1 MEAEIGRNR
10 CDDQI
15 YQQQKQQQTHLYS
28 SRGYN
33 FLSKGKHIME
43 DHGWD
48 GNNWEWDS
56 NRFIARPLNID
67 KGSGFQGKQLLSDGP
82 QSAHGIS
89 SDMYSKNDDAYNNGF
104 HNYNMN
110 DASEKRRKVS
120 VVEEEETAEEEAA
133 AAACLTLKLGG
144 SDYPVAETD
153 ADAASGGSKN
163 GKRSRGLP
171 ASSHHYPMCQVDDCK
186 ADLNNAKDYHR
197 RHKVCEM
204 HAKANKALV
213 GRLMQRF
220 CQQCSRFHLLQ
231 EFDEGKRSCRRRL
244 AGHNRR
250 RRKTHPD
257 GIISGACLND
267 ERSSYSLIVNLLKVL
282 AQLQTS
288 NNSDQASNQ
297 DTVFQLL
304 KKLASS
310 ASISEETN
318 AAAAKQ
324 STSDQPNN
332 RVSLGVPSE
341 NTTPLQNNFL
351 VCNATAENKRP
362 HDSVRPQEVQCSMP
376 NISTVGSLSMGALD
390 SRSDVFR
397 KSTEPSICGREQPFV
412 STQMRNDVIFPHDS
426 AQKTVMSAVPQ
437 YSNNF
442 WQRRE
447 GIQQQHLLS
456 GSVPQSL
463 SIESTDKMKSPISN
477 GFDLNDV
484 YNAPGELVPGSDGPS
499 TLLVLGGLD
508 SISRQN
514 APICSSWAAS
524 DTYQTSPPQISDNS
538 ESGSDQSPSS
548 SQGDGQVRTERIVF
562 KLFGK
567 DPSEIPQVLRSQIL
581 DWLAHSPSDIESY
594 IRPGCVILTIY
605 LCLSES
611 QWEELARGFKINLER
626 LLGASNSDFWK
637 TGWIFAQL
645 DHQIAFI
652 YDGQVL
658 LDISSN
664 FDNAPI
670 LLSVTPIAVTAGEKA
685 NIVVKGLNLTSST
698 SKILCAFQGKHTV
711 QEASTE
717 YVQDVC
723 VPFLDGSDDF
733 EGCTQILCR
742 SFSWSPQNV
751 IGRCFIEVEGHDMR
765 GNLFPVIVAEEDV
778 CAEIRTLERYLDMPF
793 NSNQGVT
800 RQNHDMQL
808 NVKMEA
814 IKFLHELGWLF
825 QRSCLSQSNLGI
837 LPLTTFSKIRLK
849 WLLEY
854 ATEHDW
860 CSVVQKLLNILFSS
874 NVIGANWLAITMLGE
889 VGILHIAVRRNCRAM
904 VEFLLS
910 YVPES
915 VAEETLF
922 TPGQGQEKLSS
933 NGFVLKPDMPGPAG
947 LTPLHIAASMENAEG
962 VLDALTNDPG
972 QIGAKAWTTV
982 RDKTGMTP
990 EDYALLGGR
999 RSYIELV
1006 HRKREKSVMPEH
1018 VSLDIPDSL
1027 SQEQSSIKTPVSA
1040 CSTSQAGKRGEGN
1053 IQGNKADTELCQK
1066 IRWPGGLFSDQGKI
1080 KPLPSYCKLCD
1091 QQKLSKYRSKTLL
1104 YRPAMLSMMAIATVC
1119 LCVTL
1124 LLKGPPQVLFVMP
1137 PFRWEEVKFGC
1148 I

>member
-1 MEAEIGRNR
+1 MEAEIGRNH
-10 CDDQI
+10 CDDQV
-15 YQQQKQQQTHLYS
+15 YQQQRQQQRQIYAS
-28 SRGYN
+28 KGYN
-33 FLSKGKHIME
+33 FMSKGKDILE
-43 DHGWD
+43 DHEWD

-56 NRFIARPLNID
+56 NRFIARPLSID
-67 KGSGFQGKQLLSDGP
+67 KGLGFQGKHLLADGSQP
-82 QSAHGIS
+82 ANGIS
-89 SDMYSKNDDAYNNGF
+89 NDFHNKNGDAYNNGF
-104 HNYNMN
+104 HSYNIN
-110 DASEKRRKVS
+110 DAAEKRRKVS
-120 VVEEEETAEEEAA
+120 VVEEEETAEEET
-133 AAACLTLKLGG
+133 AACLTLKLGG
-144 SDYPVAETD
+144 SDFPVAETD
-153 ADAASGGSKN
+153 ADAANGGGKN
-163 GKRSRGLP
+163 GKRSRGMP
-171 ASSHHYPMCQVDDCK
+171 ASSHHHPMCQVDDCK

-213 GRLMQRF
+213 SRLMQRF

-257 GIISGACLND
+257 GIIAGTCLND
-267 ERSSYSLIVNLLKVL
+267 ERGSYSLIINLLKVL

-288 NNSDQASNQ
+288 NNPDQASNQ
-297 DTVFQLL
+297 DTVLELL
-304 KKLASS
+304 KKLATS
-310 ASISEETN
+310 ATIPEDTN
-318 AAAAKQ
+318 TAAAKQ
-324 STSDQPNN
+324 STADQPNN

-341 NTTPLQNNFL
+341 NTLHPLQNNFL
-351 VCNATAENKRP
+351 VCNATAESKKP
-362 HDSVRPQEVQCSMP
+362 HDSVRPHDVQSSMQ
-376 NISTVGSLSMGALD
+376 NISTIGSLSMGCLD
-390 SRSDVFR
+390 SHSDVFR
-397 KSTEPSICGREQPFV
+397 KSTEPSICEREQPFV
-412 STQMRNDVIFPHDS
+412 STQMRNDVLFPYDS
-426 AQKTVMSAVPQ
+426 AQKTVISAVPQ
-437 YSNNF
+437 YSCNF
-442 WQRRE
+442 RQKHE
-447 GIQQQHLLS
+447 GIQQEHVLA

-463 SIESTDKMKSPISN
+463 SMESTDKRRSSISN
-477 GFDLNDV
+477 GFDLNNI
-484 YNAPGELVPGSDGPS
+484 YNTPEELVPGSDGPS
-499 TLLVLGGLD
+499 TLLLLGGLD

-514 APICSSWAAS
+514 APLCSSWAAS
-524 DTYQTSPPQISDNS
+524 DIYRTSPPQISDNS
-538 ESGSDQSPSS
+538 ETGSDQSPSS
-548 SQGDGQVRTERIVF
+548 SQGDGQDRTGRIVF

-605 LCLSES
+605 LCLSEPLW
-611 QWEELARGFKINLER
+611 QELTRGFKICLER
-626 LLGASNSDFWK
+626 LLGASNSDFWN

-658 LDISSN
+658 LDMSSN
-664 FDNAPI
+664 YANAPL

-685 NIVVKGLNLTSST
+685 NIVVKGHNLTSST

-717 YVQDVC
+717 YVQDVH
-723 VPFLDGSDDF
+723 VPFLGGSDNF

-765 GNLFPVIVAEEDV
+765 GNFFPVIVAEEDV
-778 CAEIRTLERYLDMPF
+778 CAEIRMLERYIDMPF
-793 NSNQGVT
+793 SSNHGVT
-800 RQNHDMQL
+800 KQNPDLQLKVKRQ
-808 NVKMEA
+808 A

-825 QRSCLSQSNLGI
+825 QRSFLSQSNLGI
-837 LPLTTFSKIRLK
+837 LPLTTFSPIRLK

-854 ATEHDW
+854 ATEQDW
-860 CSVVQKLLNILFSS
+860 CSVVRKLLNILFSS
-874 NVIGANWLAITMLGE
+874 NVNGANWSAITILGE

-904 VEFLLS
+904 VEFLLA

-915 VAEETLF
+915 VAEETMF
-922 TPGQGQEKLSS
+922 TPGQGHEKLRSS

-947 LTPLHIAASMENAEG
+947 LTPLHIAASMEKAEG

-972 QIGAKAWTTV
+972 QIGAKAWTDC

-999 RSYIELV
+999 HAYIELV
-1006 HRKREKSVMPEH
+1006 HKKREKNVIPEH
-1018 VSLDIPDSL
+1018 VSLDIPEHL
-1027 SQEQSSIKTPVSA
+1027 SHEKSSITTPVSA
-1040 CSTSQAGKRGEGN
+1040 LCLTSQAGKSEGN
-1053 IQGNKADTELCQK
+1053 IQGKKADLELCQK
-1066 IRWPGGLFSDQGKI
+1066 IRWSGGLHSDQGKI
-1080 KPLPSYCKLCD
+1080 RPLPSYCKLCD
-1091 QQKLSKYRSKTLL
+1091 QQQLSRYRSNTLL

-1119 LCVTL
+1119 LCVTI

-1137 PFRWEEVKFGC
+1137 PFRWESVKFGPM
-1148 I
+1148 

>member
-1 MEAEIGRNR
+1 MEAEIGRSH
-10 CDDQI
+10 CEDQI
-15 YQQQKQQQTHLYS
+15 YQQQQQQRQLYAS
-28 SRGYN
+28 KGLN
-33 FLSKGKHIME
+33 FMSKGKNIVE
-43 DHGWD
+43 DHEWD

-56 NRFIARPLNID
+56 NLFIARPLITD
-67 KGSGFQGKQLLSDGP
+67 RGTGFQGKHLLPDGP
-82 QSAHGIS
+82 RPVHGIS
-89 SDMYSKNDDAYNNGF
+89 NDMYSKTGDAYTNGY
-104 HNYNMN
+104 HSYNMN

-133 AAACLTLKLGG
+133 ACLTLKLGG
-144 SDYPVAETD
+144 SDYPVAEID

-171 ASSHHYPMCQVDDCK
+171 ASSHHHPMCQVDDCK

-257 GIISGACLND
+257 GIIAGTCLND
-267 ERSSYSLIVNLLKVL
+267 DRGSYSLIVNLLKVL

-297 DTVFQLL
+297 DTVLQLL

-310 ASISEETN
+310 ASIPEETN

-324 STSDQPNN
+324 STADQPNN
-332 RVSLGVPSE
+332 RGSLGGPSE
-341 NTTPLQNNFL
+341 NTVPVQNNFL

-362 HDSVRPQEVQCSMP
+362 HDLVRPQQVQCSMP
-376 NISTVGSLSMGALD
+376 IISTIGSFSVGTLD
-390 SRSDVFR
+390 SHSDAFR
-397 KSTEPSICGREQPFV
+397 KGTEPSICGREHSFV
-412 STQMRNDVIFPHDS
+412 STQTRNDVLIPHDS
-426 AQKTVMSAVPQ
+426 AQKTVLSAVPQ

-447 GIQQQHLLS
+447 GIQQQHVLA

-463 SIESTDKMKSPISN
+463 SIESTDKRRSLRSN
-477 GFDLNDV
+477 GFDLNNV
-484 YNAPGELVPGSDGPS
+484 YNGPEELVPPSDGPS
-499 TLLVLGGLD
+499 TLLLLGGLD
-508 SISRQN
+508 SVSRQN
-514 APICSSWAAS
+514 APLCSSWAAS
-524 DTYQTSPPQISDNS
+524 DTHQTSPPQISDNS
-538 ESGSDQSPSS
+538 ESVSDQSPSS
-548 SQGDGQVRTERIVF
+548 SQGDGQDRTGRIVF

-567 DPSEIPQVLRSQIL
+567 NPSEIPQVLRSQIL

-611 QWEELARGFKINLER
+611 LWEEFASGFKISLER
-626 LLGASNSDFWK
+626 LLGVSNSDFWK

-652 YDGQVL
+652 YNGQVL

-664 FDNAPI
+664 FANAPL
-670 LLSVTPIAVTAGEKA
+670 LLSVTPIAVPAGEKA
-685 NIVVKGLNLTSST
+685 HVVVKGHNLTSST
-698 SKILCAFQGKHTV
+698 SRILCAFQGKHTV

-717 YVQDVC
+717 YVQDIC

-742 SFSWSPQNV
+742 SFSLSPHNV
-751 IGRCFIEVEGHDMR
+751 IGRCFIEVEGHDMS
-765 GNLFPVIVAEEDV
+765 GNFFPVIVAEADV
-778 CAEIRTLERYLDMPF
+778 CAEIRTLERYIDMPF
-793 NSNQGVT
+793 NSNQDVT
-800 RQNHDMQL
+800 SQNHDLQL
-808 NVKMEA
+808 KIKRQA

-825 QRSCLSQSNLGI
+825 QRSCSSQSNLGI
-837 LPLTTFSKIRLK
+837 LPLTRFSPTRLK

-860 CSVVQKLLNILFSS
+860 CSVVRKLLNILFSS
-874 NVIGANWLAITMLGE
+874 NVNGANWLTIPMLSE
-889 VGILHIAVRRNCRAM
+889 VGILHIAVRRNCREM
-904 VEFLLS
+904 VEFLLT

-915 VAEETLF
+915 VAEETML
-922 TPGQGQEKLSS
+922 TTGHGQAELSS
-933 NGFVLKPDMPGPAG
+933 NGFVFKPDMPGPAG

-972 QIGAKAWTTV
+972 QIGVKAWTIV

-990 EDYALLGGR
+990 EDYALLRGHR
-999 RSYIELV
+999 FYIELV
-1006 HRKREKSVMPEH
+1006 RGKFVKNVMPEH
-1018 VSLDIPDSL
+1018 VSLDIPEPL
-1027 SQEQSSIKTPVSA
+1027 SQEQSSIKMPVSVP
-1040 CSTSQAGKRGEGN
+1040 CSTSQAEKIGDGN
-1053 IQGNKADTELCQK
+1053 IQGNKADTESCQK
-1066 IRWPGGLFSDQGKI
+1066 IRWPGGLRSDQGKI
-1080 KPLPSYCKLCD
+1080 KSLPSYCKLCD
-1091 QQKLSKYRSKTLL
+1091 QQQLSKYRSRTLI

-1124 LLKGPPQVLFVMP
+1124 LLKGPPQVIFVTA
-1137 PFRWEEVKFGC
+1137 PFRWEVVKFGS

>member
-1 MEAEIGRNR
+1 MEAEIGRNH

-15 YQQQKQQQTHLYS
+15 YQQQKQQQRQLFAS
-28 SRGYN
+28 KGYN
-33 FLSKGKHIME
+33 FMSKGKHIMG
-43 DHGWD
+43 DHEWD
-48 GNNWEWDS
+48 VNNWEWDS
-56 NRFIARPLNID
+56 NLCIARPLSID
-67 KGSGFQGKQLLSDGP
+67 KGPGPRFQGKHLLADGP
-82 QSAHGIS
+82 RPANGVSN
-89 SDMYSKNDDAYNNGF
+89 DMYNQHGDAYNNGF
-104 HNYNMN
+104 QSYNTN
-110 DASEKRRKVS
+110 DAAEKRRKVS
-120 VVEEEETAEEEAA
+120 VVEEEETAEEET
-133 AAACLTLKLGG
+133 AACLTLKLGG

-153 ADAASGGSKN
+153 ADGASGGSKN
-163 GKRSRGLP
+163 GKRSRGMP
-171 ASSHHYPMCQVDDCK
+171 SSSHHHPMCQVDDCK

-213 GRLMQRF
+213 SRLMQRF

-257 GIISGACLND
+257 GIIAGTGLND
-267 ERSSYSLIVNLLKVL
+267 ERGSYSLIINLLKVL

-297 DTVFQLL
+297 DAVLELL

-310 ASISEETN
+310 ATIPEETN

-324 STSDQPNN
+324 STADEPNN
-332 RVSLGVPSE
+332 RVSLGDPSE
-341 NTTPLQNNFL
+341 NTLHPLQNNFH
-351 VCNATAENKRP
+351 VCNANAENKKT
-362 HDSVRPQEVQCSMP
+362 HDSVRPHDVQSSMP
-376 NISTVGSLSMGALD
+376 NISTIGSLSMGSLEPH
-390 SRSDVFR
+390 SDVFR
-397 KSTEPSICGREQPFV
+397 KSTDPSICEREQPFV
-412 STQMRNDVIFPHDS
+412 STQMRNYVLYSSDS
-426 AQKTVMSAVPQ
+426 AQKTVMSTVPQ
-437 YSNNF
+437 YSSNF
-442 WQRRE
+442 WQRQE
-447 GIQQQHLLS
+447 GIQQEHVLA

-463 SIESTDKMKSPISN
+463 SMESTEKRRSTISN
-477 GFDLNDV
+477 GFDLNNV
-484 YNAPGELVPGSDGPS
+484 YNAPEDLVPGSDGPS
-499 TLLVLGGLD
+499 TVLLLGLD

-514 APICSSWAAS
+514 APLCSSWAAP
-524 DTYQTSPPQISDNS
+524 DVYQTSPPQISDNS

-548 SQGDGQVRTERIVF
+548 SQGDGQDRTGRIVF

-605 LCLSES
+605 LCLSEPIW
-611 QWEELARGFKINLER
+611 QELTQGFKICLER
-626 LLGASNSDFWK
+626 LLGASNCDFWN

-664 FDNAPI
+664 FANAPL

-685 NIVVKGLNLTSST
+685 NIVVKGHNLTSSA

-717 YVQDVC
+717 YVQDVH
-723 VPFLDGSDDF
+723 VPFFDGSDNF

-742 SFSWSPQNV
+742 SFSWSPENV

-765 GNLFPVIVAEEDV
+765 GNFFPVIVAEEDV
-778 CAEIRTLERYLDMPF
+778 CAEIRTLERYIDMPF
-793 NSNQGVT
+793 SSNQAVKKQNPDLQLKVQ
-800 RQNHDMQL
+800 RQ
-808 NVKMEA
+808 A

-825 QRSCLSQSNLGI
+825 QKSFLSQSNLGI
-837 LPLTTFSKIRLK
+837 LSLTTFSPIRLK

-854 ATEHDW
+854 ATEQDW
-860 CSVVQKLLNILFSS
+860 CSVVRKLLNILFSS
-874 NVIGANWLAITMLGE
+874 NVNGANWSAITILAE

-904 VEFLLS
+904 VEFLLA

-915 VAEETLF
+915 VSEETMF
-922 TPGQGQEKLSS
+922 TSRQGYEKLSSS

-972 QIGAKAWTTV
+972 QIGAKAWTNV

-999 RSYIELV
+999 HAYIQLV
-1006 HRKREKSVMPEH
+1006 HKKREKNVIPEH
-1018 VSLDIPDSL
+1018 VSLDIPELL
-1027 SQEQSSIKTPVSA
+1027 SRERSSITTPVSTL
-1040 CSTSQAGKRGEGN
+1040 CSNSQAGKSEGN
-1053 IQGNKADTELCQK
+1053 VQGNKADLELCQK
-1066 IRWPGGLFSDQGKI
+1066 IRWSGGFRADQGKI

-1091 QQKLSKYRSKTLL
+1091 LQQLSRNRSTLL

-1119 LCVTL
+1119 VCVTL
-1124 LLKGPPQVLFVMP
+1124 IFKGPPQVLYLMH
-1137 PFRWEEVKFGC
+1137 PFRWEVVEFGC